1 MIAPHD
7 DQLEAGLLGAILVT
21 DTVLPAIVSVEGVKP
36 ESFHRP
42 SFGDIF
48 RAMVAIGDRG
58 ERVDVGT
65 LRHELARA
73 GVSDKSLG
81 AIIEAGAQVSEW
93 RDYARRVVELA
104 RMRERFHAGRALME
118 AAASRSPEAVAEA
131 EVALASTSH
140 ETVRRRSREERQE
153 AVLAVAEGR
162 GTVWRTG
169 FRKLDELLAGGLRPG
184 QFTTVGGWASH
195 GKSALATQLLSHV
208 HGQGARCAL
217 YTNEMEGE
225 ELDLRE
231 IARDSGIAHW
241 RLVQGQVRPDEREL
255 FSKAINRVGESFELI
270 EAAGM
275 SAEEIAYDIRR
286 ERWDVACVDL
296 LNGLPGASETKDID
310 RNVATL
316 AACSRQARCH
326 VLACQHLNQ
335 ARHVGRAYP
344 PEPAPSDI
352 RGSGAIYN
360 LSNNVLFV
368 YLHESDVEEGEPGDR
383 ATLRL
388 AKARGGLRGRLD
400 AVFQPKR
407 MRFLPET
414 TAGTVGSVAA

>member
-1 MIAPHD
+1 MRVA
-7 DQLEAGLLGAILVT
+7 QG
-21 DTVLPAIVSVEGVKP
+21 EGTMWK
-36 ESFHRP
+36 
-42 SFGDIF
+42 
-48 RAMVAIGDRG
+48 
-58 ERVDVGT
+58 
-65 LRHELARA
+65 
-73 GVSDKSLG
+73 
-81 AIIEAGAQVSEW
+81 
-93 RDYARRVVELA
+93 
-104 RMRERFHAGRALME
+104 
-118 AAASRSPEAVAEA
+118 
-131 EVALASTSH
+131 
-140 ETVRRRSREERQE
+140 
-153 AVLAVAEGR
+153 
-162 GTVWRTG
+162 TG
-169 FRKLDELLAGGLRPG
+169 FRRLDELLAGGLRPG
-184 QFTTVGGWASH
+184 QFTTIAGHASH

-231 IARDSGIAHW
+231 IARESGIAHW

-255 FSKAINRVGESFELI
+255 FSKAINRVGESFELV

-275 SAEEIAYDIRR
+275 GAEEIAYDIRR

-326 VLACQHLNQ
+326 ILACQHLNQ
-335 ARHVGRAYP
+335 SRHVGRAYP

-368 YLHESDVEEGEPGDR
+368 YLRESEVEEGEPGDQ

-388 AKARGGLRGRLD
+388 AKARGGIRGRLD

-407 MRFLPET
+407 MRFLPALEP
-414 TAGTVGSVAA
+414 GTVGVAA